1 MTQDVGALR
10 RRGVLLAATGILII
24 SPDGLLLRLSS
35 DAGLW
40 DAALIRTLAMGVGL
54 SLLLLA
60 WHRQA
65 LPSVLMGLG
74 WGGWTSV
81 LLLSLSNVAFVAA
94 VSMTTVA
101 NTLLILA
108 AMPLFSAVLGLLFIG
123 EGVRSATW
131 MAIALAIL
139 GIVTIVGGGYGGFG
153 PGNLKGD
160 AMALLAAFLIAAN
173 LVLMRRFPHI
183 DALVVLGLSGF
194 TSAMI
199 CWPHADLAGV
209 GPRSIVILTLL
220 GGVVIP
226 LSLALFFRGLRYLP
240 AAEIA
245 LFSLIETVLGP
256 LWTWIGVGEVPGTWA
271 LVGGGIVIAAI
282 VLNGRVALQR

>member
-1 MTQDVGALR
+1 MR

-24 SPDGLLLRLSS
+24 SPDGLLLRLSG

-40 DAALIRTLAMGVGL
+40 EAALVRTLAMGIGL
-54 SLLLLA
+54 GLLLLA

-74 WGGWTSV
+74 WGGWASV
-81 LLLSLSNVAFVAA
+81 LLLSLSNIAFVAA

-123 EGVRSATW
+123 ESVRFYTW

-139 GIVTIVGGGYGGFG
+139 GIAVIVGGGYGGFG
-153 PGNLKGD
+153 PGHPKGD

-173 LVLMRRFPHI
+173 LVVMRRFPHI
-183 DALVVLGLSGF
+183 DALVVLCLSGF
-194 TSAMI
+194 ISAMV
-199 CWPHADLAGV
+199 CWPHADLGGIA
-209 GPRSIVILTLL
+209 PRSIVILVFL
-220 GGVVIP
+220 GGIVIP

-245 LFSLIETVLGP
+245 LFSLIETVFGP

-271 LVGGGIVIAAI
+271 LIGGGVVIAAL
-282 VLNGRVALQR
+282 VANGRATVQR